1 MEAASF
7 DASTFSKN
15 HEHPVASEERCSSSM
30 PLWAKP
36 ASGRVIQLA
45 TNLIEV
51 PLQ

>member
-15 HEHPVASEERCSSSM
+15 REYLVEREERCSSSM
-30 PLWAKP
+30 PLWAKH
-36 ASGRVIQLA
+36 ACGRVVQLA
-45 TNLIEV
+45 ANLIEV